1 MKKIAT
7 VEIYIEGDNASMKHF
22 MDADTDQEMV
32 VAATYIARALL
43 NVCEKMDPEETKELA
58 IKSLVVAL
66 KIEEERRQN
75 IEKRKET
82 LPC

>member
-22 MDADTDQEMV
+22 MDADTGQEQII
-32 VAATYIARALL
+32 AATYIARALL
-43 NVCEKMDPEETKELA
+43 NVCEDMDQNEAGALA
-58 IKSLVVAL
+58 IRSLMVAL
-66 KIEEERRQN
+66 TMEE
-75 IEKRKET
+75 EKRKET

>member
-22 MDADTDQEMV
+22 MDADTGQEQII
-32 VAATYIARALL
+32 AATYIARALL
-43 NVCEKMDPEETKELA
+43 NVCEDMDQKQARTLA
-58 IKSLVVAL
+58 IRSLMVAL
-66 KIEEERRQN
+66 TMKE
-75 IEKRKET
+75 EKRKET